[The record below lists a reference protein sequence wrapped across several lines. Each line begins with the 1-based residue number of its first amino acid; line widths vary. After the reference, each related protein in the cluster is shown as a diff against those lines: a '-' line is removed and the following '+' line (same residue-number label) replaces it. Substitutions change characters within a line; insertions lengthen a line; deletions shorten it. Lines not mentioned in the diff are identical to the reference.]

1 MATKATGPGIG
12 AVQVTFGSRA
22 VLETLPPHPLHQRA
36 LVKGRSFKGQNWRK
50 AGDAVRKIS
59 HKLSDEHG
67 GHCVC
72 EASLRDVK
80 LAWSVSYVK
89 YVVRPRSGRSRDGM
103 WKPAT

>member
-1 MATKATGPGIG
+1 MATVPTGPGIG

-22 VLETLPPHPLHQRA
+22 VLQALPPHPLHQGPLSKEGASKDRT
-36 LVKGRSFKGQNWRK
+36 GGK

-59 HKLSDEHG
+59 RKLSDEHG

-72 EASLRDVK
+72 EAFSEGCK
-80 LAWSVSYVK
+80 GGWSVSYVK